1 MNKTMSFDGSVVQL
15 LYPALQ
21 SPCTLCLC
29 CRVRV
34 GWRRRLSDPRVRSRT
49 ASFTPV
55 LQSPYTVSV
64 WQGKGGVA
72 AAIGPPSEEQDRLLA
87 ESLQKEA
94 ALNTEGLSE

>member
-29 CRVRV
+29 CRVRE
-34 GWRRRLSDPRVRSRT
+34 GWWRLPDPRVRSRT

-72 AAIGPPSEEQDRLLA
+72 AVTGPPSEEQDRLLA
-87 ESLQKEA
+87 ESLQQEA